1 MNEDERKLIA
11 ESTAEMRE
19 LKGEMRVF
27 KEFVL
32 ERIRRLEDR
41 SEGARRDRLT
51 MAGLVISASI
61 LTLNVFM
68 AFART

>member
-19 LKGEMRVF
+19 LKGEMRVL
-27 KEFVL
+27 KESVL

>member
-27 KEFVL
+27 KESVL